1 MRVFRRKTTLT
12 GFENAIVI
20 EGVKENEKKRER
32 EKKKTK
38 KKGNG
43 KIFLS

>member
-1 MRVFRRKTTLT
+1 MRVFRKKTILT
-12 GFENAIVI
+12 GFENVIVV
-20 EGVKENEKKRER
+20 GVKKNEKKER
-32 EKKKTK
+32 ARKKKTK